1 MNVLIRM
8 KKVQKYDDSEKISFD
23 NMAQQIAGNRQFLG
37 NSEKDLRVP
46 ASVLVDMQPERKR
59 QSSTDCYT
67 AEQDEEDMR
76 MKGEEEEKRVEKVL
90 GSRGSDSSSC
100 STCGS
105 SSRSSSNVRDN

>member
-1 MNVLIRM
+1 MMIQRKSHLITWPN
-8 KKVQKYDDSEKISFD
+8 KLQEIVSF
-23 NMAQQIAGNRQFLG
+23 IG
-37 NSEKDLRVP
+37 NSEKDRRVP
-46 ASVLVDMQPERKR
+46 ASVLVDMQPERQR

-67 AEQDEEDMR
+67 AEQGEEDMR